1 MNLKLRQT
9 RIIMTSGIVLAT
21 FVLVGSVLWF
31 FSNNTIPPANDKQT
45 SEVTK
50 ASDAIFVLTDI
61 TGDSHLSDVND
72 RENTYQLSSIDSSSL
87 SEAKIGEVRAS
98 IFSHSFAVNQ
108 SNELFYV
115 NADGQLA
122 IHHVDTGFTTIVPVP
137 AIKPV
142 FGFFGDTSVKDFLL
156 DGDTVMYFQGG
167 CSDNARCDLKTYD
180 LKTKKSSTILAHL
193 EKKLTIVGETTID
206 LRSYDPVKKIV
217 TLRKTRNTA
226 ANGYA
231 DLIEINMKGVDTVVK
246 TVEFTAGT
254 ESSPETAAVFTK
266 TLLCGGATATQKV
279 GSDTPNDDAVM
290 QTKILSA
297 NGKSITKQPS
307 YIVGCVVAK

>member
-1 MNLKLRQT
+1 MDQKLRQT
-9 RIIMTSGIVLAT
+9 RIIMASGIVLAT
-21 FVLVGSVLWF
+21 LLLVSGILWF
-31 FSNNTIPPANDKQT
+31 FSNNPTRPASDKQT
-45 SEVTK
+45 SEMTK
-50 ASDAIFVLTDI
+50 ASDAIFVLTDV
-61 TGDSHLSDVND
+61 TGDSQLSDVND

-87 SEAKIGEVRAS
+87 SETKIGEVRAS

-142 FGFFGDTSVKDFLL
+142 FGFFGDTSVKAFLL
-156 DGDTVMYFQGG
+156 DGDTVIYFQGRCNDG
-167 CSDNARCDLKTYD
+167 ARCDLKSYD

-206 LRSYDPVKKIV
+206 LRSYNPVNKIV

-226 ANGYA
+226 ANGYT
-231 DLIEINMKGVDTVVK
+231 DLIEINAKGVNTVVK

-254 ESSPETAAVFTK
+254 ENSPETATVFTK
-266 TLLCGGATATQKV
+266 TLSCGGAMATQKV
-279 GSDTPNDDAVM
+279 GSDTPDSDAVM
-290 QTKILSA
+290 QAKILSA